1 MHFATQDARI
11 AYSIEGDG
19 PALVLLH
26 PFPMHREFWRGIA
39 PQLADSYQLVMPDL
53 RGHGDSPA
61 GDGEAT
67 MQKHAQDLA
76 GLCDAAG
83 VKRAIF
89 AGVSIG
95 GYILFEF
102 WRRYPERPRA
112 LILCDTKAQADTAQA
127 RADRLKMA
135 DQVERSDTSA
145 YIESMLPKLLGESTH
160 AHRPELVERARHMM
174 SRPSAA
180 AMASVLR
187 GMASR
192 PDSVPTLA
200 GINVPTLLMVGEED
214 KLTPRADSEFMQ
226 KHIRGSQFQA
236 VPTAG
241 HYAPFEQPEASA
253 RIMLSFLSGLPSS
266 VQSAK
271 SKTNKKAAPKS
282 GRY

>member
-1 MHFATQDARI
+1 MRFATMQFATKDAKI
-11 AYSIEGDG
+11 VYSIEGDG

-26 PFPMHREFWRGIA
+26 PFPMHREFWRGVA
-39 PQLADSYQLVMPDL
+39 PQLAGSYQLVMPDL

-67 MQKHAQDLA
+67 MQKHAEDLA
-76 GLCDAAG
+76 GICDAAG
-83 VKRAIF
+83 VKRGIF

-102 WRRYPERPRA
+102 WRRYPERVRA
-112 LILCDTKAQADTAQA
+112 LILCDTKAQPDTPQA
-127 RADRLKMA
+127 RGDRLKMA
-135 DQVERSDTSA
+135 DQVERSGTSV

-160 AHRPELVERARHMM
+160 AHRPELVERARRMM
-174 SRPSAA
+174 SQPPPP

-200 GINVPTLLMVGEED
+200 GINVPTLVIVGEED

-226 KHIRGSQFQA
+226 KHIRGSQLQA
-236 VPTAG
+236 IPAAG
-241 HYAPFEQPEASA
+241 HYSPFEQPEATA
-253 RIMLSFLSGLPSS
+253 RIMLSFLSGLPS
-266 VQSAK
+266 VV
-271 SKTNKKAAPKS
+271 
-282 GRY
+282 R